1 MEQKKATRGELE
13 KRIKNAQ
20 LIVDKG
26 KNYKAFYFADRGIGI
41 YICQDYIVSTTNFH
55 QHVWN
60 RIDAMGYNTTCLM
73 LESLVDIANA
83 HSEEIQDKNEKGEVY
98 YSLDK
103 LKLVETLTET
113 EKIIIQ
119 MTEKWLYVIN
129 TSNHTLSNNPIDY
142 GGNSIKYFSW
152 HALCNAFLN
161 NDNKDISYF
170 DLIDRYL
177 AYEAFLL
184 SGNGVD
190 EDKVQETFKECTSI
204 MKKALK
210 DIRDVN
216 IKNGS
221 KSEDFI
227 LVPKRNDDEAKALN
241 EIQH

>member
-73 LESLVDIANA
+73 LESLVDIANT
-83 HSEEIQDKNEKGEVY
+83 HSEEIQDKNEKGEIY

-103 LKLVETLTET
+103 LRLIDTLTET

-170 DLIDRYL
+170 DLIDKYL

>member
-1 MEQKKATRGELE
+1 MEQKKATRAELE

-20 LIVDKG
+20 LIIDKG
-26 KNYKAFYFADRGIGI
+26 KKYKAFYFADRGIGI
-41 YICQDYIVSTTNFH
+41 YICKDYVVSTTNFH

-60 RIDAMGYNTTCLM
+60 RINSAGYNSTCLI

-83 HSEEIQDKNEKGEVY
+83 HAEEIQDKNEKGEIY

-103 LKLVETLTET
+103 LRILDTLTET

-119 MTEKWLYVIN
+119 MVEKWLYLIN
-129 TSNHTLSNNPIDY
+129 DSIHSLSNNPILY
-142 GGNSIKYFSW
+142 GSNNIKYFTW
-152 HALCNAFLN
+152 HALQNAFVN
-161 NDNKDISYF
+161 NENKDVSYN

-177 AYEAFLL
+177 AYQAFLF
-184 SGNGVD
+184 SGNGVND
-190 EDKVQETFKECTSI
+190 GKVHETLKECNAI

-221 KSEDFI
+221 KSDDFI
-227 LVPKRNDDEAKALN
+227 IIPKQDIDEAKALN

>member
-41 YICQDYIVSTTNFH
+41 YICQDYVVSTTNFH

-60 RIDAMGYNTTCLM
+60 RINSAGYNSTCLI
-73 LESLVDIANA
+73 LKSLVDIANTHA
-83 HSEEIQDKNEKGEVY
+83 EEIQDKNEKGEIY

-113 EKIIIQ
+113 QKIIIQ

>member
-13 KRIKNAQ
+13 KRTKNAQ

-129 TSNHTLSNNPIDY
+129 TSNHTLSHNPIDY

-170 DLIDRYL
+170 DLIDKYL

>member
-170 DLIDRYL
+170 DLIDKYL

>member
-41 YICQDYIVSTTNFH
+41 YICQDYVVSTTNFH

-170 DLIDRYL
+170 DLIDKYL

>member
-1 MEQKKATRGELE
+1 MEQKKATRAELE

-20 LIVDKG
+20 LIIDKG
-26 KNYKAFYFADRGIGI
+26 KKYKAFYFADRGIGI
-41 YICQDYIVSTTNFH
+41 YICQDYVVSTTNFH

-60 RIDAMGYNTTCLM
+60 RINSAGYNSTCLI
-73 LESLVDIANA
+73 LESLVDIANTHA
-83 HSEEIQDKNEKGEVY
+83 EEIQDKNERGEIY

-103 LKLVETLTET
+103 LRILDTLTET

-119 MTEKWLYVIN
+119 MVEKWLYLIN
-129 TSNHTLSNNPIDY
+129 DSIHSLSNNPILY
-142 GGNSIKYFSW
+142 GSNNIKYFTW
-152 HALCNAFLN
+152 HALQNAFIN
-161 NDNKDISYF
+161 NENKDVSYN

-177 AYEAFLL
+177 AYQAFLF

-190 EDKVQETFKECTSI
+190 EGKVHETLKECNAI

-227 LVPKRNDDEAKALN
+227 IIPKQDDDEAKALN

>member
-1 MEQKKATRGELE
+1 MEQKKATRAELE

-20 LIVDKG
+20 LIIDKG

-41 YICQDYIVSTTNFH
+41 YICKDYVVSTTNFH

-60 RIDAMGYNTTCLM
+60 RINSAGYNSTCLI

-83 HSEEIQDKNEKGEVY
+83 HAEEIQDKNEKDEIY

-103 LKLVETLTET
+103 LRILDTLTET

-119 MTEKWLYVIN
+119 MVEKWLYLIN
-129 TSNHTLSNNPIDY
+129 DSIHSLSNNPILY
-142 GGNSIKYFSW
+142 GSNNIKYFTW
-152 HALCNAFLN
+152 HALQNAFVN
-161 NDNKDISYF
+161 NENKDVSYN

-177 AYEAFLL
+177 AYQAFLF
-184 SGNGVD
+184 SGNGVND
-190 EDKVQETFKECTSI
+190 GKVHETLKECNAI

-221 KSEDFI
+221 KSDDFI
-227 LVPKRNDDEAKALN
+227 IIPKQDIDEAKALN

>member
-83 HSEEIQDKNEKGEVY
+83 HSEEIQDKNEKGEIY

-103 LKLVETLTET
+103 LRLIDTLTDT
-113 EKIIIQ
+113 ERIIIQ

-170 DLIDRYL
+170 DLIDKYL

>member
-1 MEQKKATRGELE
+1 MEQKKTTRAQLE
-13 KRIKNAQ
+13 KRIKDAQ

-41 YICQDYIVSTTNFH
+41 YICKDYVVSTTNFH

-60 RIDAMGYNTTCLM
+60 RINSAGYNSTCLI
-73 LESLVDIANA
+73 LESLVDIANTHA
-83 HSEEIQDKNEKGEVY
+83 EEIQDKNEKGEIY

-103 LKLVETLTET
+103 LRILDTLTET

-119 MTEKWLYVIN
+119 MVEKWLYLIN
-129 TSNHTLSNNPIDY
+129 DSIHSLSNNPILY
-142 GGNSIKYFSW
+142 GSNNIKYFTW
-152 HALCNAFLN
+152 HALQNAFI
-161 NDNKDISYF
+161 NDENKDISYN

-177 AYEAFLL
+177 AYQAFLF

-190 EDKVQETFKECTSI
+190 DGKVHETLKECNAI

-227 LVPKRNDDEAKALN
+227 IIPKQDIDEAKALN

>member
-73 LESLVDIANA
+73 LESLVDIANT
-83 HSEEIQDKNEKGEVY
+83 HSEEIQDKNEKGEIY

>member
-1 MEQKKATRGELE
+1 MEQKKATRAELE

-20 LIVDKG
+20 LIIDKG
-26 KNYKAFYFADRGIGI
+26 KKYKAFYFADRGIGI
-41 YICQDYIVSTTNFH
+41 YICKDYVVSTTNFH

-60 RIDAMGYNTTCLM
+60 RINSAGYNSTCLM
-73 LESLVDIANA
+73 LESLVDIANTHA
-83 HSEEIQDKNEKGEVY
+83 EEIQDKNEKGEIY

-103 LKLVETLTET
+103 LRILDTLTET

-119 MTEKWLYVIN
+119 MVEKWLYLIN
-129 TSNHTLSNNPIDY
+129 DSIHSLSNNPILY
-142 GGNSIKYFSW
+142 GSNNIKYFTW
-152 HALCNAFLN
+152 HALQNAFVN
-161 NDNKDISYF
+161 NENKDVSYN

-177 AYEAFLL
+177 AYQAFLF
-184 SGNGVD
+184 SGNGVND
-190 EDKVQETFKECTSI
+190 GKVHETLKECNAI

-221 KSEDFI
+221 KSDDFI
-227 LVPKRNDDEAKALN
+227 IIPKQDIDEAKALN

>member
-103 LKLVETLTET
+103 LRLIDTLTDT
-113 EKIIIQ
+113 ERIIIQ

-142 GGNSIKYFSW
+142 GDIHSIFFQYQQIPFG
-152 HALCNAFLN
+152 LN
-161 NDNKDISYF
+161 L
-170 DLIDRYL
+170 DLV
-177 AYEAFLL
+177 
-184 SGNGVD
+184 S
-190 EDKVQETFKECTSI
+190 
-204 MKKALK
+204 
-210 DIRDVN
+210 
-216 IKNGS
+216 
-221 KSEDFI
+221 
-227 LVPKRNDDEAKALN
+227 
-241 EIQH
+241 

>member
-73 LESLVDIANA
+73 LESLVDIANS
-83 HSEEIQDKNEKGEVY
+83 HSEEIQDKNERGEVY

-170 DLIDRYL
+170 DLIDKYL

-241 EIQH
+241 DIQH

>member
-41 YICQDYIVSTTNFH
+41 YICQDYIVATTNFH

-73 LESLVDIANA
+73 LESLVDIANT
-83 HSEEIQDKNEKGEVY
+83 HSQEIQDKNEKGEVY

>member
-1 MEQKKATRGELE
+1 MEQKKTTRAQLE
-13 KRIKNAQ
+13 KRIKDAQ

-26 KNYKAFYFADRGIGI
+26 KNYKAIYFADRGIGI
-41 YICQDYIVSTTNFH
+41 YICKDYVVSTTNFH

-60 RIDAMGYNTTCLM
+60 RINSAGYNSTCLI
-73 LESLVDIANA
+73 LESLVDIANTHA
-83 HSEEIQDKNEKGEVY
+83 EEIQDKNEKGEIY

-103 LKLVETLTET
+103 LRILDTLTET

-119 MTEKWLYVIN
+119 MVEKWLYLIN
-129 TSNHTLSNNPIDY
+129 DSIHSLSNNPILY
-142 GGNSIKYFSW
+142 GSNNIKYFTW
-152 HALCNAFLN
+152 HALQNAFI
-161 NDNKDISYF
+161 NDENKDISYN

-177 AYEAFLL
+177 AYQAFLF

-190 EDKVQETFKECTSI
+190 DGKVHETLKECNAI

-227 LVPKRNDDEAKALN
+227 IIPKQDIDEAKALN

>member
-73 LESLVDIANA
+73 LESLVDIANT
-83 HSEEIQDKNEKGEVY
+83 HSEEIQDKNEKGEIY

-103 LKLVETLTET
+103 LRLIDTLTDT
-113 EKIIIQ
+113 ERIIIQ

>member
-1 MEQKKATRGELE
+1 MEQKKATRAELE

-20 LIVDKG
+20 LIIDKG
-26 KNYKAFYFADRGIGI
+26 KKYKAFYFADRGIGI
-41 YICQDYIVSTTNFH
+41 YICKDYVVSTTNFH

-60 RIDAMGYNTTCLM
+60 RINSAGYNSTCLI

-83 HSEEIQDKNEKGEVY
+83 HAEEIQDKNEKGEIY

-103 LKLVETLTET
+103 LRILDTLTET

-119 MTEKWLYVIN
+119 MVEKWLYLIN
-129 TSNHTLSNNPIDY
+129 DSIHSLSNNPILY
-142 GGNSIKYFSW
+142 GSNNIKYFTW
-152 HALCNAFLN
+152 HALQNAFVN
-161 NDNKDISYF
+161 NENKDVSYN

-177 AYEAFLL
+177 AYQAFLF
-184 SGNGVD
+184 SGNGVND
-190 EDKVQETFKECTSI
+190 GKVHETLKECNAI

-227 LVPKRNDDEAKALN
+227 IIPKQDIDEAKALN

>member
-103 LKLVETLTET
+103 LRILDTLTET

-170 DLIDRYL
+170 DLIDKYL

>member
-1 MEQKKATRGELE
+1 MEQKKATRAELE

-20 LIVDKG
+20 LIIDKG

-41 YICQDYIVSTTNFH
+41 YICQDYVVSTTNFH

-60 RIDAMGYNTTCLM
+60 RINSAGYNSTCLI
-73 LESLVDIANA
+73 LESLVDIANTHA
-83 HSEEIQDKNEKGEVY
+83 EEIQDKNEKGEIY

-103 LKLVETLTET
+103 LRILDTLTET

-119 MTEKWLYVIN
+119 MVEKWLYLIN
-129 TSNHTLSNNPIDY
+129 DSIHSLSNNPILY
-142 GGNSIKYFSW
+142 GSNNIKYFTW
-152 HALCNAFLN
+152 HALQNAFIN
-161 NDNKDISYF
+161 NENKDVSYN

-177 AYEAFLL
+177 AYQAFLF

-190 EDKVQETFKECTSI
+190 DGKVHETLKECNAI

-227 LVPKRNDDEAKALN
+227 FIPKIENDEAEALN

>member
-1 MEQKKATRGELE
+1 MEQKKTTRAELE

-20 LIVDKG
+20 LIIDKG

-41 YICQDYIVSTTNFH
+41 YICQDYVVSTTNFH

-60 RIDAMGYNTTCLM
+60 RINSAGYNSVCLI
-73 LESLVDIANA
+73 LESLVDIANTHA
-83 HSEEIQDKNEKGEVY
+83 EEIQDKNEKGEIY

-103 LKLVETLTET
+103 LRILDTLTET

-119 MTEKWLYVIN
+119 MVEKWLYLIN
-129 TSNHTLSNNPIDY
+129 DSIHSLSNNPILY
-142 GGNSIKYFSW
+142 GSNNIKYFTW
-152 HALCNAFLN
+152 HALQNAFVN
-161 NDNKDISYF
+161 NEDKDVSYN

-177 AYEAFLL
+177 AYQAFLF

-190 EDKVQETFKECTSI
+190 EGKVHETLKECNAI

-221 KSEDFI
+221 KSDDFI
-227 LVPKRNDDEAKALN
+227 IIPKQDIDEAKALN